1 MCGRPGGR
9 SAASTIRRGGGQ
21 ATISAACAAEQ
32 NVGRGPGDGPLGDL
46 AASWSVTTGRV
57 FTKERAGSPAGFS

>member
-1 MCGRPGGR
+1 MRPSWGAVSGIHHQ
-9 SAASTIRRGGGQ
+9 AGGGQ